1 MAQPAE
7 SCLCERSP
15 RQPSSAIVQQEIR
28 VELRVVPRARDDA
41 HIRYSTH
48 AMYQQQV
55 DEFFDRSRGV
65 VDCRCEK

>member
-1 MAQPAE
+1 
-7 SCLCERSP
+7 
-15 RQPSSAIVQQEIR
+15 VQQEIR
-28 VELRVVPRARDDA
+28 VELRVVPRARDGA

-65 VDCRCEK
+65 ADCQPIGELPALTVSFLELT